1 MVSAEAV
8 ARMVYPSGSAFATAA
23 LPMVPPAPARFSTTI
38 GWPSWLESWSKTSR
52 GTTSTALPAPNGT
65 IALIGLV
72 GQACAR
78 ATYGKADSAAA
89 PAAIC
94 RNRRRGS
101 FIFIMDLPP
110 SIGARGAR
118 TCRGHEGVMPTDG
131 MFAARCND
139 RKLARPGGS
148 LGEMLQQLREQAEG
162 AASRFL
168 LQVLA
173 AAIGTSRTSRD
184 VRLESAKWAKGDI
197 ALASNHPQPAPTTR
211 PCAPS

>member
-1 MVSAEAV
+1 MQLVDN
-8 ARMVYPSGSAFATAA
+8 GSRRPAWCKQAD
-23 LPMVPPAPARFSTTI
+23 PKGVIGVPPAPARFSTTI

-118 TCRGHEGVMPTDG
+118 TCRGHEGVMPISRTYG
-131 MFAARCND
+131 RIQ
-139 RKLARPGGS
+139 LPRPMRRGFVCRMSGC
-148 LGEMLQQLREQAEG
+148 
-162 AASRFL
+162 
-168 LQVLA
+168 
-173 AAIGTSRTSRD
+173 GTSRTLKMSDLSPQSGLRSS
-184 VRLESAKWAKGDI
+184 VLRCRQQRL
-197 ALASNHPQPAPTTR
+197 L
-211 PCAPS
+211 